1 MSLLIPVDCSSRH
14 EALLT
19 TLDTTKYWAFV
30 ELNQGQIERCKFY
43 KDRNDINAFIETV
56 VVQNDQEYTWQFQE
70 ENITVLVAPTQRSID
85 EIVESY
91 LFSELH
97 ELKTNNI

>member
-1 MSLLIPVDCSSRH
+1 MSLLIPVDSNRRH

-30 ELNQGQIERCKFY
+30 ELNEGQIENCKFY
-43 KDRNDINAFIETV
+43 KDKDDIDAFIETL
-56 VVQNDQEYTWQFQE
+56 VVQNDQEYVWEFQQKD
-70 ENITVLVAPTQRSID
+70 IAILVALKQRSID
-85 EIVESY
+85 EIVEAY

-97 ELKTNNI
+97 ELEK